1 MVAVTYDDIA
11 AHYFS
16 GAGALVPAPEVP
28 DSPAR
33 RLRDALE
40 PIATQGWWSRSV
52 ANNMSALNLDFFGA
66 YVWGRAAS
74 LGTPSASTVV
84 SAFGVFE
91 PTFLSNIYLA
101 TRDQVSREA
110 ILNARADGASQAMS
124 LVCSLEEAS
133 AIVSPLRR
141 SMDSIDGC
149 ARPLFSGLRELDM
162 PATPQGQ
169 LWRLAEM
176 FREHRGDGHLG
187 ACIAHG
193 FTAIEVNVITELWLG
208 YALGEY
214 SATRG
219 YPKEEIQETMSSL
232 KERGITDGK
241 GLTEFGY
248 NVRSQIEHDTDR
260 TQDEIIASLGTSIEG
275 IINTANVISARVIN
289 YPSFPS
295 DARKRAAG

>member
-1 MVAVTYDDIA
+1 MTYDDIA

-40 PIATQGWWSRSV
+40 PIATQGWWSRSA
-52 ANNMSALNLDFFGA
+52 ANEMGALGLNFFGA

-91 PTFLSNIYLA
+91 PNFLSSIYLT
-101 TRDQVSREA
+101 TRDQVARDT
-110 ILNARADGASQAMS
+110 ILDARSSGASQAMS
-124 LVCSLEEAS
+124 LVCSTEEAS
-133 AIVSPLRR
+133 AIVEPLRR
-141 SMDSIDGC
+141 SMESADGC
-149 ARPLFSGLRELDM
+149 ARPLFSGLRELEM
-162 PATPQGQ
+162 PQPPQGQ

-176 FREHRGDGHLG
+176 FREHRGDGHL
-187 ACIAHG
+187 AAVIAHG
-193 FTAIEVNVITELWLG
+193 FTALEMNIITELWLG
-208 YALGEY
+208 YGLGEY

-219 YPKEEIQETMSSL
+219 YSKDEIDNTMRL
-232 KERGITDGK
+232 LQERGITDDK
-241 GLTEFGY
+241 GLTAFGH

-260 TQDEIIASLGTSIEG
+260 AQDAIVMALGTSIDD
-275 IINTANVISARVIN
+275 IINTANGISARIIN

-295 DARKRAAG
+295 DPRKRAAG

>member
-1 MVAVTYDDIA
+1 MTYDDIA

-28 DSPAR
+28 NSPAR

-52 ANNMSALNLDFFGA
+52 ADEMGALSLNFLGA

-84 SAFGVFE
+84 SAFGAFE
-91 PTFLSNIYLA
+91 PNFLSSIYLA
-101 TRDQVSREA
+101 TRDQVARDT
-110 ILNARADGASQAMS
+110 ILDARASGASQAMS

-133 AIVSPLRR
+133 AIVEPLRR
-141 SMDSIDGC
+141 SMESADGC
-149 ARPLFSGLRELDM
+149 ARPLFSGLRELEM
-162 PATPQGQ
+162 PQSPQGQ

-176 FREHRGDGHLG
+176 FREHRGDGHL
-187 ACIAHG
+187 AAVIAHG
-193 FTAIEVNVITELWLG
+193 FTALEMNIITELWLG
-208 YALGEY
+208 YDLGEY

-219 YPKEEIQETMSSL
+219 FPQEAIETTMSSL
-232 KERGITDGK
+232 QERGITDDK
-241 GLTEFGY
+241 GLTAFGY

-260 TQDEIIASLGTSIEG
+260 AQDAIIAALRASLDN
-275 IINTANVISARVIN
+275 IINTANDISSRIIN

-295 DARKRAAG
+295 DPRKRAAG